1 MGSHGRGWGAMAGA
15 INNESEDND
24 DDDDDDGSGIEN
36 MKS

>member
-15 INNESEDND
+15 INNESED
-24 DDDDDDGSGIEN
+24 DDGSGIEN